1 MSANVERLTA
11 RIRLWLLQTYIRDLE
26 LLRDGDSNRFGRMV
40 GGRGESLGSVE
51 KWRGYV
57 AQFATDSLVALY
69 CKAELDALRSR
80 IVALKIDGLS
90 TLEVRK

>member
-11 RIRLWLLQTYIRDLE
+11 RIRLWLLKAYIRDLE

-57 AQFATDSLVALY
+57 VQFAGDSLVALH
-69 CKAELDALRSR
+69 CKAELEALDAR
-80 IVALKIDGLS
+80 IRALEI
-90 TLEVRK
+90 EVTR